1 MFGTFC
7 STRCRKKMRNWS
19 QNYSPPIP
27 PIRIPFFW
35 IQDLLSKVSWLS
47 DFSVFLPIGLIGFH
61 GMSKRGWISIHVCDD
76 LATFKNGV
84 RRDCICKRAV
94 NPGVIIEAVRSLHVQ
109 NTFMCLQISKE
120 TGVRLLLLLL
130 LLLLLFLFLLLLL
143 LLLFIIKQN
152 WGKDGGTVEK

>member
-35 IQDLLSKVSWLS
+35 IQDLLCKVSWLS
-47 DFSVFLPIGLIGFH
+47 DFSVFWPIGLIGFH
-61 GMSKRGWISIHVCDD
+61 GMSKRGWIAIHVCDD

-84 RRDCICKRAV
+84 RRDCSCKRAG
-94 NPGVIIEAVRSLHVQ
+94 NPGVIAGAGSSVHVQ
-109 NTFMCLQISKE
+109 HTLMWLQASTE
-120 TGVRLLLLLL
+120 TGVRLL
-130 LLLLLFLFLLLLL
+130 LLLLL

-152 WGKDGGTVEK
+152 WGKDGGTVEN